1 MNDHNP
7 SEEFAGKSKSELTD
21 MLTELLSQEPVQ
33 AVRTQAEALKTAF
46 YKLHRA
52 ENEAAREAFDGPE
65 EEFAP
70 AEDPQ
75 EIRFKE
81 LFNDYRMRRNAYA
94 ATQEQSKEDNLK
106 KRLQIIEEIKE
117 LVGGS
122 ETLGQ
127 TFNAFRDLQQ
137 RWKDAGA
144 VPATAVKDLWETYH
158 LWVEN
163 FYDYVKI
170 NKELRDLDL
179 RRNLEA
185 KGALVEAAEALAE
198 SDGPVVA
205 RLRELQ
211 EMHDQWREIGPV
223 PAEVKESLWERF
235 KEASTRVNK
244 SHQDYFESIKQE
256 QEANLAAKN
265 ALCER
270 AESLAEN
277 TYTSRKEW
285 EKASEELLE
294 VQREWKSI
302 GFAPKKDNA
311 KVYDRFRRACDTFF
325 EKKREFY
332 AGAKVD
338 MDTNLALKRELVE
351 AAEALADSEEWKAA
365 TDAMVEL
372 QKKWKEVGP
381 VARRHSDAVWKKFRA
396 AADKFFERKAA
407 HFAEHGG
414 GQADNLAKKRA
425 LIDEINATQE
435 VNFEVIKEFQ
445 RRWSEVGHV
454 PFKQKEDIQKEY
466 KTAMDRLFASA
477 RAGSTTGSKHSTERA
492 SGGNDKN
499 RLYNKVKQLEAEIA
513 TLENNIGFF
522 GQSKGAEALRKGVEE
537 KIARMRAE
545 MEELIKRAKEN
556 NAE

>member
-1 MNDHNP
+1 MTDLNP
-7 SEEFAGKSKSELTD
+7 SEEFAGKTKSELTD
-21 MLTELLSQEPVQ
+21 MLAELLPEEPVQ
-33 AVRTQAEALKTAF
+33 AVRTRAEALKTAF

-52 ENEAAREAFDGPE
+52 ENEAARAAFDGPE
-65 EEFAP
+65 EEFVS

-81 LFNDYRMRRNAYA
+81 LFNDYRARRNAYA
-94 ATQEQSKEDNLK
+94 ATQEQSKEENLK
-106 KRLQIIEEIKE
+106 KRLQIVEELKE
-117 LVGGS
+117 LIGGN

-127 TFNAFRDLQQ
+127 TFNAFRELQQ
-137 RWKDAGA
+137 RWKDAGS

-163 FYDYVKI
+163 FYNYVKI

-185 KGALVEAAEALAE
+185 KGALVEAAEKLSE

-205 RLRELQ
+205 TLKELQ
-211 EMHDQWREIGPV
+211 KLHDQWREIGPV
-223 PAEVKESLWERF
+223 PAEVKDSLWERF
-235 KEASTRVNK
+235 KEASARVNK
-244 SHQDYFESIKQE
+244 THQDYFEGIKQE
-256 QEANLAAKN
+256 QTANLEAKN

-294 VQREWKSI
+294 VQREWKTI

-338 MDTNLALKRELVE
+338 METNLTLKRELIE
-351 AAEALADSEEWKAA
+351 AAEALQDSEDWKAA

-372 QKKWKEVGP
+372 QKKWKETGP

-396 AADKFFERKAA
+396 ACDKFFEKSGSLGQT
-407 HFAEHGG
+407 GG
-414 GQADNLAKKRA
+414 GKSR
-425 LIDEINATQE
+425 
-435 VNFEVIKEFQ
+435 
-445 RRWSEVGHV
+445 
-454 PFKQKEDIQKEY
+454 
-466 KTAMDRLFASA
+466 
-477 RAGSTTGSKHSTERA
+477 
-492 SGGNDKN
+492 
-499 RLYNKVKQLEAEIA
+499 
-513 TLENNIGFF
+513 
-522 GQSKGAEALRKGVEE
+522 
-537 KIARMRAE
+537 
-545 MEELIKRAKEN
+545 
-556 NAE
+556 

>member
-1 MNDHNP
+1 MTGHNP
-7 SEEFAGKSKSELTD
+7 SEEFVGKTKSELTD
-21 MLTELLSQEPVQ
+21 MLAELLPQEPVQ

-65 EEFAP
+65 EEFTP

-81 LFNDYRMRRNAYA
+81 LFNDYRTRRNAYA
-94 ATQEQSKEDNLK
+94 ETQEHSKEENLK
-106 KRLQIIEEIKE
+106 KRMQIIEELKE
-117 LVGGS
+117 LIGGS

-137 RWKDAGA
+137 RWKEAGA

-163 FYDYVKI
+163 FYNYVKI

-179 RRNLEA
+179 RRNLES

-205 RLRELQ
+205 RLQELQ
-211 EMHDQWREIGPV
+211 GLHDQWREIGPL

-235 KEASTRVNK
+235 REASARVNK
-244 SHQDYFESIKQE
+244 SHQDYFEGIKQE
-256 QEANLAAKN
+256 QTANLEAKN
-265 ALCER
+265 TLCER
-270 AESLAEN
+270 AEALAGN

-285 EKASEELLE
+285 EKASEELME
-294 VQREWKSI
+294 VQREWKTI

-311 KVYDRFRRACDTFF
+311 KVYDRFRRACDMFF
-325 EKKREFY
+325 EKKREFF

-338 MDTNLALKRELVE
+338 MEANFALKRELAA
-351 AAEALADSEEWKAA
+351 AAEALQDSEDWKAA
-365 TDAMVEL
+365 TDALVEL

-381 VARRHSDAVWKKFRA
+381 VARRHSDAVWKRFRA

-407 HFAEHGG
+407 YFAEHGG

-425 LIDEINATQE
+425 LIEEINNTQE
-435 VNFEVIKEFQ
+435 SDFEVIKGFQ
-445 RRWSEVGHV
+445 RRWSEIGHV
-454 PFKQKEDIQKEY
+454 PFKQKEEVQKDY
-466 KTAMDRLFASA
+466 KTAMDRLFATA
-477 RAGSTTGSKHSTERA
+477 RAGATVTGKHTSERT

-522 GQSKGAEALRKGVEE
+522 GQSKGAETLRKGVEE

-545 MEELIKRAKEN
+545 MQELIKKAKEEN
-556 NAE
+556 KE